1 MENLKKNKKKNINR
15 NKKNKKKYLTSGNHA
30 KQFMVIRGSDAFYA
44 PRTPGY
50 MMPNLI
56 APPRTTASL
65 KYKSDLLDFSAGATF
80 IVKSFVA
87 NGLYDPDPGIF
98 STSYAGFEWWSVRY
112 SENLVQRSVAT
123 WGANNQNTT
132 PVAIAISFSF
142 EQLDTTLTTWAQVR
156 DACEN
161 GFTTGTALLGEK
173 GGFRSTVKLTAVQVL
188 QDIVG
193 KRIVY
198 QTSELYSGGS
208 GTNPTVPIFVNF
220 LAYEPTNSVNLSAG
234 ILCDITLKAQAEF
247 FGIKQMADVPIIRE
261 KPEKTGLIVHYGDYK
276 YRYGH
281 SSLSLEARI
290 SDKGVEDLMEEFEE
304 RKRNAQRTD
313 GSPLTIPS
321 GEQSSASQMNSKKVV
336 DSEEVKFKEV
346 KRERIP
352 QGDSTKK
359 KL

>member
-1 MENLKKNKKKNINR
+1 
-15 NKKNKKKYLTSGNHA
+15 
-30 KQFMVIRGSDAFYA
+30 MVIRGSDAFYA
-44 PRTPGY
+44 PRTPSY

-56 APPRTTASL
+56 APPRTTATL

-80 IVKSFVA
+80 LVKSFVA

-98 STSYAGFEWWSVRY
+98 STTYAGFEWWSRRY
-112 SENLVQRSVAT
+112 SENLVQRSTAT

-173 GGFRSTVKLTAVQVL
+173 GGFRSTLKLTAVQVL
-188 QDIVG
+188 QDLVG

-220 LAYEPTNSVNLSAG
+220 MAYEPTNSVNISSG
-234 ILCDITLKAQAEF
+234 IFCDITLRAQAEF
-247 FGIKQMADVPIIRE
+247 FGIKQMADAPTIRE
-261 KPEKTGLIVHYGDYK
+261 VEKTGLIVRYGDYK
-276 YRYGH
+276 YKYGN
-281 SSLSLEARI
+281 SSLSLEARV
-290 SDKGVEDLMEEFEE
+290 SDRGVEELMAEMEE
-304 RKRNAQRTD
+304 RKKNAQRTD
-313 GSPLTIPS
+313 GNVPLIPS
-321 GEQSSASQMNSKKVV
+321 EEYITPSPSTIKKVV
-336 DSEEVKFKEV
+336 DSEDVKMKEV
-346 KRERIP
+346 RRERNP
-352 QGDSTKK
+352 QVDLTKK